1 MINKYLFYLCFSLV
15 FGNALPL
22 KVGETLLYNASFR
35 SIRAASA
42 SLKTIK
48 KEVIGID
55 SVYHIRFRAKSKG
68 PINYIFPIDDEINLW
83 IDIKTFLPI
92 KIHEKISEGKFKRST
107 TVHFNR
113 TSNFALINNDTAPTI
128 ASEMTKSLHLSNH
141 HNHYQNHQLFPQH
154 LG

>member
-1 MINKYLFYLCFSLV
+1 MIKKYLFYLCCSLLL
-15 FGNALPL
+15 GNSLPL

-35 SIRAASA
+35 GIHAASA

-55 SVYHIRFRAKSKG
+55 SVYHIRFSAKSKG
-68 PINYIFPIDDEINLW
+68 PIHYIFPIDDEINLW

-113 TSNFALINNDTAPTI
+113 TSNFALINNDTLQIEKNTQSPFSLFYFSVKPTF
-128 ASEMTKSLHLSNH
+128 KSLKIKKSL
-141 HNHYQNHQLFPQH
+141 
-154 LG
+154 